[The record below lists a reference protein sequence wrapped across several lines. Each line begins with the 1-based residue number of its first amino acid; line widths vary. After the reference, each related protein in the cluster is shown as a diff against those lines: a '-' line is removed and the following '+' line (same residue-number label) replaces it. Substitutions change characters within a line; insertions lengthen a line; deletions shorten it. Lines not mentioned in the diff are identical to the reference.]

1 MTYSIETI
9 RRVYNDAEGVY
20 IEIGP
25 DSDALGGIEIRTTN
39 KESKEYYGDIRVA
52 LFGKE
57 FTRKFIDALEAA
69 YQEMEEDK

>member
-25 DSDALGGIEIRTTN
+25 DGDALGGIEIRTTTQ
-39 KESKEYYGDIRVA
+39 ESKDYYGDIRVA
-52 LFGKE
+52 LFGKK
-57 FTRKFIDALEAA
+57 FTRKIIDALEAA
-69 YQEMEEDK
+69 YNEMEEDK